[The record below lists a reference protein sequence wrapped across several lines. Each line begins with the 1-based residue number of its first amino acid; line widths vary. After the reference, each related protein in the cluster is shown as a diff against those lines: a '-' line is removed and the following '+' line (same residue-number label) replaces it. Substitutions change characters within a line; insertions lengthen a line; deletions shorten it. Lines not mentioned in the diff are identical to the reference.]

1 MNVRKGSYWQLVGR
15 YCLLIFCSRLG
26 SSRDRGLYPY
36 RGVFANQLALWF
48 STCRDQYLLD
58 LILDGSDVFEGA
70 GDDVVDGVVEG
81 FYFNV
86 DKGVLVLM
94 LVHLGRNNEI
104 GIKSSTKI

>member
-1 MNVRKGSYWQLVGR
+1 M
-15 YCLLIFCSRLG
+15 
-26 SSRDRGLYPY
+26 
-36 RGVFANQLALWF
+36 
-48 STCRDQYLLD
+48 
-58 LILDGSDVFEGA
+58 ILDGPDVFEGA